1 MCVEEVPLLK
11 QLHEK
16 YRTQGAVFLSVSVDE
31 DKKAFERMAKR
42 LAMPWPQLF
51 DGKAYD
57 GEIAKLYRV
66 QGTPQIYLVD
76 RAGRI
81 FARLGTATR
90 LEAELKQTLALP
102 ATAPQRQ
109 ARDAWQRPSD
119 VMDKLDLSAGSRVAD
134 IGAGGGYFTWHLA
147 ARVGGEGRVYA
158 VDIVESA
165 VKGLQDRAERD
176 GLKQV
181 QAVLGAA
188 NDPKLMADSVDA
200 VLTVDAYHE
209 FRDYDA
215 MLAAIFKAL
224 KPGGRLGVIDHTG
237 PLAQPRSTYHNRHNI
252 PAELVIEDA
261 ARAGFR
267 LRFFDPEFARE
278 GNQSGGGGQFNY
290 LLVFEKPK

>member
-1 MCVEEVPLLK
+1 
-11 QLHEK
+11 
-16 YRTQGAVFLSVSVDE
+16 
-31 DKKAFERMAKR
+31 MAKR

-51 DGKAYD
+51 DGKAYE

-102 ATAPQRQ
+102 ATAPPRQ
-109 ARDAWQRPSD
+109 ARDVWQRPFE
-119 VMDKLDLSAGSRVAD
+119 VMDRLALAAGSRVAD

-147 ARVGGEGRVYA
+147 ARVGGEGRVLA
-158 VDIVESA
+158 VDITESA
-165 VKGLQDRAERD
+165 VKGLRDRAQRD

-181 QAVLGAA
+181 EAVLGAT
-188 NDPKLMADSVDA
+188 NDPKLAAESVDA

-209 FRDYDA
+209 FREYDA
-215 MLAAIFKAL
+215 MLASIFKAL
-224 KPGGRLGVIDHTG
+224 KPGGRFGVLDHSG
-237 PLAQPRSTYHNRHNI
+237 ALAQPRATYHNRHNI
-252 PAELVIEDA
+252 PAELIIEDA

-278 GNQSGGGGQFNY
+278 GGEGGGGGGQFNY
-290 LLVFEKPK
+290 LLIFEKPK